1 MTPAASY
8 RQEVDRSLRR
18 RLDVAV
24 VLFLLLVGIAFVL
37 ERTYHPARSPLILW
51 WYIAEAATCAL
62 GMLAIRS
69 ARWSPR
75 LASAVTIATLSAL
88 MSSYNAVVTG
98 PVERFATAQVCLLSG
113 IVVIMPWGWRAQL
126 AVSVAALAGVTLA
139 APWIGVDEGFAYAVL
154 AVGAGATTSIWGA
167 IFLERYR
174 YDAFVRAAHQREET
188 EIAAALVRVG
198 ETLAVHLDQ
207 ADMLERVNQL
217 AVETLQCDWS
227 STFVWSEERNAF
239 RFAANVG
246 SRPEIRAE
254 LALMDFGAELPI
266 VGTLRAGLVLEM
278 PDSMQQNLVPPA
290 LQRRF
295 EVASALYVPISRGG
309 TVTGVHIHGHRERTG
324 HFSQNQHRLAVGIA
338 QATAVTLENA
348 RLITDLHASSRLKS
362 DFVAT
367 MSHELRTP
375 LNVITGY
382 ADLLLDGAF
391 GSLAREQ
398 VDTLGRMRQNALVL
412 LDLVNAT
419 LDLGRLEAGRDP
431 AVLAPVDVD
440 ALFAELETELEALVP
455 ADVRLHW
462 ATASG
467 ARQLVTDRVKLKT
480 ILKNLVGNA
489 LKFTPAGTVEV
500 SATPAGPHV
509 QIAVRDTGI
518 GIAAKDATVIFEMF
532 RQGDGSSTR
541 RFGGVGLGLHIVK
554 RLVHLLGGTIALDST
569 PGMGSTF
576 TVTLPAPEV
585 EERRATGT

>member
-8 RQEVDRSLRR
+8 RQEVDRTLRR
-18 RLDVAV
+18 RLDLAV
-24 VLFLLLVGIAFVL
+24 VLFLILVGIAFVF
-37 ERTYHPARSPLILW
+37 ERTYHPARWPVILW
-51 WYIAEAATCAL
+51 WYSGEAATCAL

-75 LASAVTIATLSAL
+75 LAGAVTMGVLSLL
-88 MSSYNAVVTG
+88 MSSYNAVVAG
-98 PVERFATAQVCLLSG
+98 PIERFATAQVCLLSG
-113 IVVIMPWGWRAQL
+113 IVVILPWGWRAQL
-126 AVSVAALAGVTLA
+126 AVSVSALAGVMLA
-139 APWIGVDEGFAYAVL
+139 APWTGVDEGFAYAVL
-154 AVGAGATTSIWGA
+154 AVGAGATTSVWGA
-167 IFLERYR
+167 VFLERYR

-198 ETLAVHLDQ
+198 QTLAVHLDQ
-207 ADMLERVNQL
+207 PDMLERVNQL
-217 AVETLQCDWS
+217 ALEALQCDWS
-227 STFVWSEERNAF
+227 STFVWDEQRNAF

-254 LALMDFGAELPI
+254 LALMDFGAELPLI
-266 VGTLRAGLVLEM
+266 GTLRAGLVLEM
-278 PDSMQQNLVPPA
+278 PDSMQQDLVPRA

-309 TVTGVHIHGHRERTG
+309 TVTGVHIHGYRERTG
-324 HFSQNQHRLAVGIA
+324 QFSQNEHRLALGIA
-338 QATAVTLENA
+338 QATAVALENA
-348 RLITDLHASSRLKS
+348 RLINDLHASSRLKS

-391 GSLAREQ
+391 GPLERKQ

-431 AVLAPVDVD
+431 AVLAPVGLD
-440 ALFAELETELEALVP
+440 ALFAELKSELEALVP
-455 ADVRLHW
+455 ADVRLRW
-462 ATASG
+462 TTAPG

-489 LKFTPAGTVEV
+489 LKFTPTGIVDV
-500 SATPAGPHV
+500 SATSAGPHV

-554 RLVHLLGGTIALDST
+554 RLVAILGGTIALDST
-569 PGMGSTF
+569 PGAGSTF